1 MKNFKFGIKKTNSE
15 TAQQNTDQNTDQ
27 NPQQN
32 IQQIAQQNIQSNQSN
47 NQQIVTDASQGN
59 ILTARDV
66 VKAYPL
72 GSGET
77 LTVLD
82 HVNYDFPR
90 GRLIMLMGR
99 SGSGKTT
106 FMNLLSTLDDVTSG
120 DIYYNAAPETGDSSA
135 GAPLSFSNMSAAE
148 KEEFRRY
155 NVGFVF
161 QSVALIP
168 VMTAYENIDFG
179 LRTAGVKTNRDE
191 RIQEVLEKVGLADRA
206 KHFPGELSGGERQR
220 IAIARAMAH
229 KPSILFADEPT
240 GALDTTTGIYIA
252 ELFKNMTR
260 TENLTVIM
268 TTHDVRLSELADVL
282 IQL

>member
-1 MKNFKFGIKKTNSE
+1 MP
-15 TAQQNTDQNTDQ
+15 A
-27 NPQQN
+27 
-32 IQQIAQQNIQSNQSN
+32 
-47 NQQIVTDASQGN
+47 N
-59 ILTARDV
+59 ILTAVDL

-82 HVNYDFPR
+82 HVNYDFPK

-106 FMNLLSTLDDVTSG
+106 FMNLLSTLDDVTGG
-120 DIYYNAAPETGDSSA
+120 DIIYNPGNGEPEMRYSEMND
-135 GAPLSFSNMSAAE
+135 AE
-148 KEEFRRY
+148 KEKFRRY
-155 NVGFVF
+155 NIGFVF

-168 VMTAYENIDFG
+168 VMTAYENVDFG
-179 LRTAGVKTNRDE
+179 LRTANFQGDRDE
-191 RIQEVLEKVGLADRA
+191 RIKEVLEKVGLADRA
-206 KHFPGELSGGERQR
+206 KHFPAELSGGERQR

-229 KPSILFADEPT
+229 KPTILFADEPT

-268 TTHDVRLSELADVL
+268 TTHDIRLSELADVL

>member
-1 MKNFKFGIKKTNSE
+1 MDDKKQNNVDSTTNDTLNIAPSVSSE
-15 TAQQNTDQNTDQ
+15 
-27 NPQQN
+27 
-32 IQQIAQQNIQSNQSN
+32 
-47 NQQIVTDASQGN
+47 N

-120 DIYYNAAPETGDSSA
+120 DIYYNPGTDESLEGFGEADENVYDSDR
-135 GAPLSFSNMSAAE
+135 LSFESKGYDKRGILSYSQMSMQE
-148 KEEFRRY
+148 KEKFRRY
-155 NVGFVF
+155 KVGFVF

-168 VMTAYENIDFG
+168 VMTAYENVDFG
-179 LRTAGVKTNRDE
+179 LRTAGIKKNRDE

-252 ELFKNMTR
+252 ELFKKMTR

-268 TTHDVRLSELADVL
+268 TTHDIRLSELADVL

>member
-1 MKNFKFGIKKTNSE
+1 MENGN
-15 TAQQNTDQNTDQ
+15 TAENVNVAGNANVVQPNTGM
-27 NPQQN
+27 P
-32 IQQIAQQNIQSNQSN
+32 A
-47 NQQIVTDASQGN
+47 N
-59 ILTARDV
+59 ILTAVDL

-82 HVNYDFPR
+82 HVNYDFPK

-106 FMNLLSTLDDVTSG
+106 FMNLLSTLDDVTGG
-120 DIYYNAAPETGDSSA
+120 DIIYNPGNGEPEMRYSEMND
-135 GAPLSFSNMSAAE
+135 AE
-148 KEEFRRY
+148 KEKFRRY
-155 NVGFVF
+155 NIGFVF

-168 VMTAYENIDFG
+168 VMTAYENVDFG
-179 LRTAGVKTNRDE
+179 LRTANFQGDRDE
-191 RIQEVLEKVGLADRA
+191 RIKEVLEKVGLADRA
-206 KHFPGELSGGERQR
+206 KHFPAELSGGERQR

-229 KPSILFADEPT
+229 KPTILFADEPT

-268 TTHDVRLSELADVL
+268 TTHDIRLSELADVL

>member
-1 MKNFKFGIKKTNSE
+1 MRIYMDDKKQNNVDSTTNDTLNIAPSVSSE
-15 TAQQNTDQNTDQ
+15 
-27 NPQQN
+27 
-32 IQQIAQQNIQSNQSN
+32 
-47 NQQIVTDASQGN
+47 N

-120 DIYYNAAPETGDSSA
+120 DIYYNPGTDESLEGFGEADENVYDSDR
-135 GAPLSFSNMSAAE
+135 LSFESKGYDKRGILSYSQMSMQE
-148 KEEFRRY
+148 KEKFRRY
-155 NVGFVF
+155 KVGFVF

-168 VMTAYENIDFG
+168 VMTAYENVDFG
-179 LRTAGVKTNRDE
+179 LRTAGIKKNRDE

-252 ELFKNMTR
+252 ELFKKMTR

-268 TTHDVRLSELADVL
+268 TTHDIRLSELADVL

>member
-1 MKNFKFGIKKTNSE
+1 MDDKKQNNVDSTTNDTLNIAPSVSSE
-15 TAQQNTDQNTDQ
+15 
-27 NPQQN
+27 
-32 IQQIAQQNIQSNQSN
+32 
-47 NQQIVTDASQGN
+47 N

-120 DIYYNAAPETGDSSA
+120 DIYYNPGTDESLEGFGEADENVYDSDR
-135 GAPLSFSNMSAAE
+135 LSFESKGYDKRGMLSYSQMSMQE
-148 KEEFRRY
+148 KEKFRRY
-155 NVGFVF
+155 KVGFVF

-168 VMTAYENIDFG
+168 VMTAYENVDFG
-179 LRTAGVKTNRDE
+179 LRTAGIKKNRDE

-252 ELFKNMTR
+252 ELFKKMTR

-268 TTHDVRLSELADVL
+268 TTHDIRLSELADVL

>member
-1 MKNFKFGIKKTNSE
+1 MENGN
-15 TAQQNTDQNTDQ
+15 TAENVNVVQPNTGM
-27 NPQQN
+27 P
-32 IQQIAQQNIQSNQSN
+32 A
-47 NQQIVTDASQGN
+47 N
-59 ILTARDV
+59 ILTAVDL

-82 HVNYDFPR
+82 HVNYDFPK

-106 FMNLLSTLDDVTSG
+106 FMNLLSTLDDVTGG
-120 DIYYNAAPETGDSSA
+120 DIIYNPGNGEPEMRYSEMND
-135 GAPLSFSNMSAAE
+135 AE
-148 KEEFRRY
+148 KEKFRRY
-155 NVGFVF
+155 NIGFVF

-168 VMTAYENIDFG
+168 VMTAYENVDFG
-179 LRTAGVKTNRDE
+179 LRTANFQGDRDE
-191 RIQEVLEKVGLADRA
+191 RIKEVLEKVGLADRA
-206 KHFPGELSGGERQR
+206 KHFPAELSGGERQR

-229 KPSILFADEPT
+229 KPTILFADEPT

-268 TTHDVRLSELADVL
+268 TTHDIRLSELADVL

>member
-1 MKNFKFGIKKTNSE
+1 MEENV
-15 TAQQNTDQNTDQ
+15 Q
-27 NPQQN
+27 
-32 IQQIAQQNIQSNQSN
+32 
-47 NQQIVTDASQGN
+47 N

-66 VKAYPL
+66 VKVYPL

-82 HVNYDFPR
+82 HVNYDFPKDK
-90 GRLIMLMGR
+90 LIMLMGR

-106 FMNLLSTLDDVTSG
+106 FMNILSTLDDVTSG
-120 DIYYNAAPETGDSSA
+120 DIIYDPGD
-135 GAPLSFSNMSAAE
+135 GNTRSFSHMSVKD
-148 KEEFRRY
+148 KENLRRY
-155 NVGFVF
+155 KIGFVF

-179 LRTAGVKTNRDE
+179 LRTAGYEGNRDE

-206 KHFPGELSGGERQR
+206 KHFPAELSGGERQR

-229 KPSILFADEPT
+229 KPDILFADEPT

-252 ELFKNMTR
+252 DLFKNMTR

-268 TTHDVRLSELADVL
+268 TTHDIRLSELADKL

>member
-1 MKNFKFGIKKTNSE
+1 MEISG
-15 TAQQNTDQNTDQ
+15 
-27 NPQQN
+27 
-32 IQQIAQQNIQSNQSN
+32 N
-47 NQQIVTDASQGN
+47 NN

-90 GRLIMLMGR
+90 GQLIMLMGR

-120 DIYYNAAPETGDSSA
+120 EITFHDSQDGDFEYSK
-135 GAPLSFSNMSAAE
+135 MSIGE
-148 KEEFRRY
+148 KEKLRRY
-155 NVGFVF
+155 KIGFVF

-168 VMTAYENIDFG
+168 VMTAYENVDFG
-179 LRTAGVKTNRDE
+179 LRTAYYKGDRNE
-191 RIQEVLEKVGLADRA
+191 RIKEVLEKVGLSDRA

-229 KPSILFADEPT
+229 KPKLLFADEPT

-260 TENLTVIM
+260 TENLSIVM

>member
-1 MKNFKFGIKKTNSE
+1 MEENV
-15 TAQQNTDQNTDQ
+15 Q
-27 NPQQN
+27 
-32 IQQIAQQNIQSNQSN
+32 
-47 NQQIVTDASQGN
+47 N

-82 HVNYDFPR
+82 HVNYDFPKDK
-90 GRLIMLMGR
+90 LIMLMGR

-106 FMNLLSTLDDVTSG
+106 FMNILSTLDDVTSG
-120 DIYYNAAPETGDSSA
+120 DIIYDPGD
-135 GAPLSFSNMSAAE
+135 GNTRSFSHMSVKD
-148 KEEFRRY
+148 KENLRRY
-155 NVGFVF
+155 KIGFVF

-179 LRTAGVKTNRDE
+179 LRTAGYEGNRDE

-206 KHFPGELSGGERQR
+206 KHFPAELSGGERQR

-229 KPSILFADEPT
+229 KPDILFAYEPT

-252 ELFKNMTR
+252 DLFKNMTK

-268 TTHDVRLSELADVL
+268 TTHDIRLSELADKL

>member
-1 MKNFKFGIKKTNSE
+1 MDDKKQNNVDSTTNDTLNTVPSVSSE
-15 TAQQNTDQNTDQ
+15 
-27 NPQQN
+27 
-32 IQQIAQQNIQSNQSN
+32 
-47 NQQIVTDASQGN
+47 N

-120 DIYYNAAPETGDSSA
+120 DIYYNPGTDESLEGFDEADENVYDSDR
-135 GAPLSFSNMSAAE
+135 LSFESKGYDKRGILSYSQMSMQE
-148 KEEFRRY
+148 KEKFRRY
-155 NVGFVF
+155 KVGFVF

-179 LRTAGVKTNRDE
+179 LRTAGIKKNRDE

-252 ELFKNMTR
+252 ELFKKMTR

-268 TTHDVRLSELADVL
+268 TTHDIRLSELADVL

>member
-1 MKNFKFGIKKTNSE
+1 MEENVK
-15 TAQQNTDQNTDQ
+15 
-27 NPQQN
+27 
-32 IQQIAQQNIQSNQSN
+32 
-47 NQQIVTDASQGN
+47 N

-82 HVNYDFPR
+82 HVNYDFPKD
-90 GRLIMLMGR
+90 RLIMLMGR

-106 FMNLLSTLDDVTSG
+106 FMNILSTLDDVTSG
-120 DIYYNAAPETGDSSA
+120 DIIYDPGD
-135 GAPLSFSNMSAAE
+135 GNTRSFSQMSVKD
-148 KEEFRRY
+148 KENLRRY
-155 NVGFVF
+155 KIGFVF

-179 LRTAGVKTNRDE
+179 LRTAGYEGNRDE

-206 KHFPGELSGGERQR
+206 KHFPAELSGGERQR

-229 KPSILFADEPT
+229 KPDILFADEPT

-252 ELFKNMTR
+252 DLFKNMTR

-268 TTHDVRLSELADVL
+268 TTHDIRLSELADKL

>member
-1 MKNFKFGIKKTNSE
+1 MEISG
-15 TAQQNTDQNTDQ
+15 
-27 NPQQN
+27 
-32 IQQIAQQNIQSNQSN
+32 N
-47 NQQIVTDASQGN
+47 NN

-90 GRLIMLMGR
+90 GQLIMLMGR

-106 FMNLLSTLDDVTSG
+106 FMNLLSTLDEVTSG
-120 DIYYNAAPETGDSSA
+120 EIIFHDSQDGDFEYSKKSI
-135 GAPLSFSNMSAAE
+135 AE
-148 KEEFRRY
+148 KEKLRRY
-155 NVGFVF
+155 KIGFVF

-168 VMTAYENIDFG
+168 VMTAYENVDFG
-179 LRTAGVKTNRDE
+179 LRTANYKGDRNE
-191 RIQEVLEKVGLADRA
+191 RIKEVLEKVGLSDRA

-229 KPSILFADEPT
+229 KPELLFADEPT

-260 TENLTVIM
+260 TENLSIVM

>member
-1 MKNFKFGIKKTNSE
+1 MEISG
-15 TAQQNTDQNTDQ
+15 
-27 NPQQN
+27 
-32 IQQIAQQNIQSNQSN
+32 N
-47 NQQIVTDASQGN
+47 NN

-90 GRLIMLMGR
+90 GQLIMLMGR

-120 DIYYNAAPETGDSSA
+120 EITFHDSQDGDFEYSK
-135 GAPLSFSNMSAAE
+135 MSISE
-148 KEEFRRY
+148 KEKLRRY
-155 NVGFVF
+155 KIGFVF

-168 VMTAYENIDFG
+168 VMTAYENVDFG
-179 LRTAGVKTNRDE
+179 LRTAYYKGDRNE
-191 RIQEVLEKVGLADRA
+191 RIKEVLEKVGLSDRA

-229 KPSILFADEPT
+229 KPELLFADEPT

-260 TENLTVIM
+260 TENLSIVM

>member
-1 MKNFKFGIKKTNSE
+1 MENV
-15 TAQQNTDQNTDQ
+15 
-27 NPQQN
+27 N
-32 IQQIAQQNIQSNQSN
+32 IVQPNMQSPGQE
-47 NQQIVTDASQGN
+47 VTPEN

-66 VKAYPL
+66 VKIYPL
-72 GSGET
+72 GSGDT

-82 HVNYDFPR
+82 HVNYDFPK

-106 FMNLLSTLDDVTSG
+106 FMNLLSTLDDVTG
-120 DIYYNAAPETGDSSA
+120 GEIYYHTDSGEDVGFTTLNAH
-135 GAPLSFSNMSAAE
+135 E

-155 NVGFVF
+155 NIGFVF

-168 VMTAYENIDFG
+168 VMTAYENVDFG
-179 LRTAGVKTNRDE
+179 LRTAAYKGNRDE
-191 RIQEVLEKVGLADRA
+191 RIHEVLEKVGLVDRA
-206 KHFPGELSGGERQR
+206 KHFPEELSGGERQR

-268 TTHDVRLSELADVL
+268 TTHDIRLSELADVL

>member
-1 MKNFKFGIKKTNSE
+1 MEENV
-15 TAQQNTDQNTDQ
+15 Q
-27 NPQQN
+27 
-32 IQQIAQQNIQSNQSN
+32 
-47 NQQIVTDASQGN
+47 N

-82 HVNYDFPR
+82 HVNYDFPKD
-90 GRLIMLMGR
+90 RLIMLMGR

-106 FMNLLSTLDDVTSG
+106 FMNILSTLDDVTSG
-120 DIYYNAAPETGDSSA
+120 DIIYDPGD
-135 GAPLSFSNMSAAE
+135 GNTRSFSHMSVKD
-148 KEEFRRY
+148 KENLRRY
-155 NVGFVF
+155 KIGFVF

-179 LRTAGVKTNRDE
+179 LRTAGYEGNRDE

-206 KHFPGELSGGERQR
+206 KHFPAELSGGERQR
-220 IAIARAMAH
+220 ITIARAMAH
-229 KPSILFADEPT
+229 KPDILFADEPT

-252 ELFKNMTR
+252 DLFKNMTR

-268 TTHDVRLSELADVL
+268 TTHDIRLSELADKL

>member
-1 MKNFKFGIKKTNSE
+1 MEENV
-15 TAQQNTDQNTDQ
+15 Q
-27 NPQQN
+27 
-32 IQQIAQQNIQSNQSN
+32 
-47 NQQIVTDASQGN
+47 N

-82 HVNYDFPR
+82 HVNYDFPKD
-90 GRLIMLMGR
+90 RLIMLMGR

-106 FMNLLSTLDDVTSG
+106 FMNILSTLDDVTSG
-120 DIYYNAAPETGDSSA
+120 DIIYDPGD
-135 GAPLSFSNMSAAE
+135 GNTRSFSNMSVKD
-148 KEEFRRY
+148 KENLRRY
-155 NVGFVF
+155 KIGFVF

-179 LRTAGVKTNRDE
+179 LRTAGYEGNRDE

-206 KHFPGELSGGERQR
+206 KHFPAELSGGERQR

-229 KPSILFADEPT
+229 KPDILFADEPT

-252 ELFKNMTR
+252 DLFKNMTR

-268 TTHDVRLSELADVL
+268 TTHDIRLSELADKL

>member
-1 MKNFKFGIKKTNSE
+1 MEENV
-15 TAQQNTDQNTDQ
+15 Q
-27 NPQQN
+27 
-32 IQQIAQQNIQSNQSN
+32 
-47 NQQIVTDASQGN
+47 N

-82 HVNYDFPR
+82 HVNYGFPKD
-90 GRLIMLMGR
+90 RLIMLMGR

-106 FMNLLSTLDDVTSG
+106 FMNILSTLDDVTSG
-120 DIYYNAAPETGDSSA
+120 DIIYDPGD
-135 GAPLSFSNMSAAE
+135 GNTRSFSHMSVKD
-148 KEEFRRY
+148 KENLRRY
-155 NVGFVF
+155 KIGFVF

-179 LRTAGVKTNRDE
+179 LRTAGYEGNRDE

-206 KHFPGELSGGERQR
+206 KHFPAELSGGERQR

-229 KPSILFADEPT
+229 KPDILFADEPT

-252 ELFKNMTR
+252 DLFKNMTR

-268 TTHDVRLSELADVL
+268 TTHDIRLSELADKL

>member
-1 MKNFKFGIKKTNSE
+1 MDNVNMAQPNIKTSE
-15 TAQQNTDQNTDQ
+15 
-27 NPQQN
+27 PMPE
-32 IQQIAQQNIQSNQSN
+32 
-47 NQQIVTDASQGN
+47 N
-59 ILTARDV
+59 ILTARDL

-82 HVNYDFPR
+82 HVNYDFPK

-106 FMNLLSTLDDVTSG
+106 FMNLLSTLDDVTAG
-120 DIYYNAAPETGDSSA
+120 DIFYNAGDGSPEISYSQMSVGDK
-135 GAPLSFSNMSAAE
+135 E
-148 KEEFRRY
+148 KFRRY
-155 NVGFVF
+155 NIGFVF

-168 VMTAYENIDFG
+168 VMTAYENVDFG
-179 LRTAGVKTNRDE
+179 LRTANFEGNRDE

-206 KHFPGELSGGERQR
+206 KHFPAELSGGERQR

-229 KPSILFADEPT
+229 RPTILFADEPT

-268 TTHDVRLSELADVL
+268 TTHDIRLSELADVL

>member
-1 MKNFKFGIKKTNSE
+1 MENGN
-15 TAQQNTDQNTDQ
+15 TAENANIVQPNTGM
-27 NPQQN
+27 P
-32 IQQIAQQNIQSNQSN
+32 A
-47 NQQIVTDASQGN
+47 N
-59 ILTARDV
+59 ILTAVDL

-82 HVNYDFPR
+82 HVNYDFPK

-106 FMNLLSTLDDVTSG
+106 FMNLLSTLDDVTGG
-120 DIYYNAAPETGDSSA
+120 DIIYNPGNGEPEMRYSEMNDT
-135 GAPLSFSNMSAAE
+135 E
-148 KEEFRRY
+148 KEKFRRY
-155 NVGFVF
+155 NIGFVF

-168 VMTAYENIDFG
+168 VMTAYENVDFG
-179 LRTAGVKTNRDE
+179 LRTANFQGDRDE
-191 RIQEVLEKVGLADRA
+191 RIKEVLEKVGLADRA
-206 KHFPGELSGGERQR
+206 KHFPAELSGGERQR

-229 KPSILFADEPT
+229 KPTILFADEPT

-268 TTHDVRLSELADVL
+268 TTHDIRLSELADVL